1 MRPWAENSLFDGYDS
16 RKRIHVFLRTNGRN
30 LSGIFLQ
37 RFDIWNHM
45 SSKKYMFYQESSSVN
60 IDKRVKVELS
70 VSNNNNTLEF
80 GLKINSLPET
90 LTLSEAEITNTT
102 NFMYL
107 FKKTNNVPYG
117 DSKLISFSIDK
128 IISET
133 KTNLI
138 LWDFNG
144 ESSTERLKKIENGTA
159 YDLMAN
165 NIANIDDII
174 KPLKI

>member
-1 MRPWAENSLFDGYDS
+1 
-16 RKRIHVFLRTNGRN
+16 
-30 LSGIFLQ
+30 
-37 RFDIWNHM
+37 
-45 SSKKYMFYQESSSVN
+45 MFYQESSSVN

-144 ESSTERLKKIENGTA
+144 ESSTERLKNKIENGTA
-159 YDLMAN
+159 YDLMEN

>member
-1 MRPWAENSLFDGYDS
+1 MIF
-16 RKRIHVFLRTNGRN
+16 ILRYKNTIDKAPTIPSTQILNKN
-30 LSGIFLQ
+30 FP
-37 RFDIWNHM
+37 
-45 SSKKYMFYQESSSVN
+45 VN
-60 IDKRVKVELS
+60 IATR
-70 VSNNNNTLEF
+70 
-80 GLKINSLPET
+80 
-90 LTLSEAEITNTT
+90 
-102 NFMYL
+102 
-107 FKKTNNVPYG
+107 KKTNNVPYG

-144 ESSTERLKKIENGTA
+144 ESSTERLKNKIENGTA

>member
-1 MRPWAENSLFDGYDS
+1 MP
-16 RKRIHVFLRTNGRN
+16 
-30 LSGIFLQ
+30 
-37 RFDIWNHM
+37 
-45 SSKKYMFYQESSSVN
+45 
-60 IDKRVKVELS
+60 
-70 VSNNNNTLEF
+70 
-80 GLKINSLPET
+80 
-90 LTLSEAEITNTT
+90 
-102 NFMYL
+102 L

-144 ESSTERLKKIENGTA
+144 ESSTERLKNKIENGTA